1 MKSRLLHQLNTYKE
15 LMINENDERILIEMI
30 IDFKNTLIKN
40 SKDID
45 LNYYILETFYNI
57 ESKSD
62 LFDRL
67 DKLENILLEEGGLS
81 IPNIKKAF
89 MSKHDKII
97 ERDKKWLSA
106 NKKKILGM
114 NYEGV
119 EIEVLSDYKVTFE
132 QLLNRHN
139 IFDKLFVNSKDSE
152 NIGENLRR
160 FEDKNENLKNGLDNY
175 FRTGTSRREVGLR
188 KLSGEDAKV
197 AIENMVVYCESF
209 LSGKKYIE
217 EKMNNIIVALS
228 DESVKE
234 SLSPINKLK
243 LLLEG
248 DLSDITK
255 VSKELSQASKNNS
268 PKNTKDKDDK
278 NVDKEES
285 SEKDVL
291 KASKEIEQSNKNK
304 AAKNEENTEEDI
316 SQASEELDDI
326 DGSEEGDIDENV
338 DEEITEDELG
348 EEENTEGEDTQPTTE
363 RGINDRQI
371 GVAVLLTVAEERY
384 FDYIKLLKG
393 LIEE

>member
-1 MKSRLLHQLNTYKE
+1 MKSRLLHHLNTYKE

-30 IDFKNTLIKN
+30 NDFKNTLIKN
-40 SKDID
+40 SKDTD

-57 ESKSD
+57 ESKSV

-97 ERDKKWLSA
+97 ERDKKWLSS

-139 IFDKLFVNSKDSE
+139 IFDKLFINSKDSE
-152 NIGENLRR
+152 NLSDNLRR

-175 FRTGTSRREVGLR
+175 FRTGTSRREIGLR
-188 KLSGEDAKV
+188 KLSGDEAKE
-197 AIENMVVYCESF
+197 AIENMIAYCESF
-209 LSGKKYIE
+209 LTGRKFIE
-217 EKMNNIIVALS
+217 EKMNAIILAIS
-228 DESVKE
+228 EDSVNE
-234 SLSPINKLK
+234 SLTCIDKLRM
-243 LLLEG
+243 LTE
-248 DLSDITK
+248 DTTT
-255 VSKELSQASKNNS
+255 SKKQ
-268 PKNTKDKDDK
+268 DK
-278 NVDKEES
+278 NDDFKSEDSLEE
-285 SEKDVL
+285 ELEDDVT
-291 KASKEIEQSNKNK
+291 EEDDI
-304 AAKNEENTEEDI
+304 NEENN
-316 SQASEELDDI
+316 
-326 DGSEEGDIDENV
+326 DEQ
-338 DEEITEDELG
+338 I
-348 EEENTEGEDTQPTTE
+348 TTE
-363 RGINDRQI
+363 RGINDRQV

-384 FDYIKLLKG
+384 FDYINLLKD

>member
-1 MKSRLLHQLNTYKE
+1 MKSRLLHQLNMYKE

-40 SKDID
+40 SNDID

-67 DKLENILLEEGGLS
+67 DNLENILLEEGGLS

-217 EKMNNIIVALS
+217 EKMNNIIVAVS

-243 LLLEG
+243 ILLEG

-255 VSKELSQASKNNS
+255 ASKELSQTSKTNS
-268 PKNTKDKDDK
+268 PKNTKDIDDK
-278 NVDKEES
+278 NVDKGES

-304 AAKNEENTEEDI
+304 TTKNEENTEEDI
-316 SQASEELDDI
+316 SQTSEELDDI

-338 DEEITEDELG
+338 DEETPEDELG

-384 FDYIKLLKG
+384 FDYINLLKG